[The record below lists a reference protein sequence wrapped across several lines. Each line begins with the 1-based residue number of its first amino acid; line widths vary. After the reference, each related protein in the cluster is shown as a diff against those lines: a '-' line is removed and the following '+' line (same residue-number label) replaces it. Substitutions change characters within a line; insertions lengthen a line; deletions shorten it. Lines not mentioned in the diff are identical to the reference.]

1 AGRRAASGAYR
12 SAAERLAKQ
21 IIATNRTAAGT
32 PTSIA
37 DVEKEATQLGDLVKL
52 LPPFVLSSDEKGK
65 WLVMPKTLNPG
76 NHDDDAPSTSELKQV
91 RGNLREFAKAHKKKW
106 GKAFVR

>member
-1 AGRRAASGAYR
+1 MLSKPTANCWSESNSASLHQTQGA
-12 SAAERLAKQ
+12 S
-21 IIATNRTAAGT
+21 T

-52 LPPFVLSSDEKGK
+52 LSPFVLSPDEKGK

-76 NHDDDAPSTSELKQV
+76 NHDDNAPSTSELKQV

-106 GKAFVR
+106 GEAFVR